1 MEVRNV
7 SSGIYN
13 FKGVLSMMIA
23 WFHIL
28 TRNKKMIL
36 QRSVLYLIKCK
47 QGCKSVV
54 KNLQQRLKRF
64 QACIICRFVGI
75 LALLLLAGV
84 THAAAPTPTDIVSSV
99 DNNKQA
105 ATVVK
110 LLARASLQL
119 TRTPQPM
126 VRLHTEGTIPHQG
139 IYDQSV
145 SAARDFPLM
154 RDAALA
160 WRLSGDRR
168 YAEQVDAFLRDW
180 TAVYVPSYNPIDETK
195 FDAFIEAY
203 RLTQNALSPETR
215 KAAQAFLRTLAE
227 GYIERSKTHSD
238 GRKSAQSA
246 TWVNNWQSHRIKI
259 MALSAAALEDRVLMD
274 EVHKLFLQQIAA
286 NVGLDG
292 SVKDFADRDALHY
305 VVYDLEPLT
314 LAALAAQTFGDDWL
328 HDKASNGASLADA
341 IEWLLPYANGTKTH
355 EEFVHTH
362 VVFDKK
368 RADAGVPGFSGQW
381 NPKSAKTL
389 FWQAA
394 QLDFSYRPLAEKLL
408 PTEPDWLVFWGLHD

>member
-1 MEVRNV
+1 MKVRNV

-13 FKGVLSMMIA
+13 FKGVLSMVIA
-23 WFHIL
+23 RFRIL
-28 TRNKKMIL
+28 TKKKKRFL
-36 QRSVLYLIKCK
+36 QRNVLCLTKCK
-47 QGCKSVV
+47 QSCKAVF

-64 QACIICRFVGI
+64 QVCIVCRFVGI

-84 THAAAPTPTDIVSSV
+84 THAAAPTDIVSSV

-105 ATVVK
+105 ATVK